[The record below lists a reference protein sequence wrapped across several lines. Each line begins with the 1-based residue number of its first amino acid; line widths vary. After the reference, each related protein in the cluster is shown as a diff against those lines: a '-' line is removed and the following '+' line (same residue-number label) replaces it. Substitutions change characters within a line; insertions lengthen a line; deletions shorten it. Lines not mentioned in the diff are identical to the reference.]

1 MFLIH
6 FHRYGLDTDDSLP
19 NQPHRRS
26 SEASKISYRNGDVYY
41 KDKDGKLR
49 PGTAHSSTSQ
59 ENGRPHPPHFVADDE
74 EDDFEP
80 SGRMRAKT
88 PFELAVEKNSRNGNL
103 YEQRDEF
110 KLSELPS
117 AGTNGAVQSSV
128 KN

>member
-1 MFLIH
+1 
-6 FHRYGLDTDDSLP
+6 
-19 NQPHRRS
+19 
-26 SEASKISYRNGDVYY
+26 
-41 KDKDGKLR
+41 
-49 PGTAHSSTSQ
+49 
-59 ENGRPHPPHFVADDE
+59 
-74 EDDFEP
+74 
-80 SGRMRAKT
+80 MRAKT